1 MASLSY
7 NVLNKR
13 LTTWTED
20 NNILSDAQNG
30 FRKKRSTIDHI
41 FTLNALIK
49 KYLGKRCE
57 FYVAFFNF
65 QKVFDLIN
73 HTVLWQI
80 LLTTVVQER
89 MLNISKSMYRK
100 IQAYVR
106 QFIFYTLFLL
116 SSRSQTRLLGEPN
129 FVFSFN

>member
-41 FTLNALIK
+41 FTLNALIE
-49 KYLGKRCE
+49 KYLGKQSK
-57 FYVAFFNF
+57 FFVAFIDF
-65 QKVFDLIN
+65 QKAFDTIN
-73 HTVLWQI
+73 QTVLWQI
-80 LLTTVVQER
+80 LSRIGVQ
-89 MLNISKSMYRK
+89 
-100 IQAYVR
+100 
-106 QFIFYTLFLL
+106 
-116 SSRSQTRLLGEPN
+116 GEC
-129 FVFSFN
+129 